1 MLGSL
6 LLEDVFAFML
16 VFTRLGS
23 ALLIMPGIGDGIV
36 PPRIRLLLALL
47 IAFSVTPVLSAG
59 LPGMPENVIVLFVLL
74 FGEIVIGLL
83 LGLLARL
90 LVTALDVAGVIISFS
105 IGLANAQAFNPAMAA
120 QGSLVGGL
128 LTMLALVLIF
138 VADLHHLMIMAIVDS
153 YSLFPAGTLPP
164 MGDAADMVA
173 QMVARSFLI
182 GAQIAGPFIAIGLV
196 FYLGMGLLARL
207 MPQVQIFFIAI
218 PVQIM
223 LGVLIMAITLSAA
236 MLYWM
241 RQFQDTYVGLLTPI

>member
-6 LLEDVFAFML
+6 LVEDVFAFLL

-23 ALLIMPGIGDGIV
+23 ALMIMPGIGDGIV
-36 PPRIRLLLALL
+36 PPRVRLFLALM
-47 IAFSVTPVLSAG
+47 IALSVTPLLSPA
-59 LPGMPENVIVLFVLL
+59 LPGMPESAIVLFVLL

-90 LVTALDVAGVIISFS
+90 LVTAMDVAGVIVSFS
-105 IGLANAQAFNPAMAA
+105 MSLANAQAFNPAMAS
-120 QGSLVGGL
+120 QGSLIGGL

-153 YSLFPAGTLPP
+153 YSLFPAGEIPP
-164 MGDAADMVA
+164 MGDAADLMA
-173 QMVARSFLI
+173 RSVARAFVI
-182 GAQIAGPFIAIGLV
+182 GGKIAAPFIAIGLV

-218 PVQIM
+218 PIQIM
-223 LGVLIMAITLSAA
+223 LGLLVMMATLSAI

-241 RQFQDTYVGLLTPI
+241 EEFQSTYVGLLTPG

>member
-6 LLEDVFAFML
+6 LLEDVFALML

-23 ALLIMPGIGDGIV
+23 ALMVMPGIGDGIV
-36 PPRIRLLLALL
+36 PPRIRLFLALM
-47 IAFSVTPVLSAG
+47 IAFSVTPLLART
-59 LPGMPENVIVLFVLL
+59 LPVMPESVIILFILL

-90 LVTALDVAGVIISFS
+90 LVTAMDVAGVVVSFS
-105 IGLANAQAFNPAMAA
+105 MSLANAQAFNPAMAA
-120 QGSLVGGL
+120 QGSLVGGF

-153 YSLFPAGTLPP
+153 YSLFPVGEIPP
-164 MGDAADMVA
+164 MGDAADLMA
-173 QMVARSFLI
+173 RMVARAFVI
-182 GAQIAGPFIAIGLV
+182 GAQIAAPFVAISLV

-218 PVQIM
+218 PIQII
-223 LGVLIMAITLSAA
+223 LGLLVMIATLSAV

-241 RQFQDTYVGLLTPI
+241 QEFQNTYVNVLTPL

>member
-47 IAFSVTPVLSAG
+47 IAFSVTPVLSQG
-59 LPGMPENVIVLFVLL
+59 LPGMPDNVIVLFVLL

-105 IGLANAQAFNPAMAA
+105 ISLANAQVFNPAMAA

-128 LTMLALVLIF
+128 LTLLALVLIF

-153 YSLFPAGTLPP
+153 YSLFPVGQLPP

-173 QMVARSFLI
+173 RMVARSFLI
-182 GAQIAGPFIAIGLV
+182 GAQIAAPFIAIGLV

-218 PVQIM
+218 PMQIM
-223 LGVLIMAITLSAA
+223 LGMLIMAATLSAA

-241 RQFQDTYVGLLTPI
+241 RQFQDTYAGLLAPF